1 MWVPDSITGKTV
13 YLDANVLIYAFESTL
28 APFGHFS
35 PLVDVF
41 KSFETGKSW
50 ARTSLLTRAEVL
62 VHPLRHSNQALLGI
76 YKTLLAGDTFIS
88 VDAITVAMVDRA
100 AKLRADGGLR
110 LADAL
115 HLASALESGCDGFIT
130 ADKRL
135 LAYSSKRIEVF
146 PLDEMTNL

>member
-1 MWVPDSITGKTV
+1 MWSPDSIAGKSV

-28 APFGHFS
+28 PPFGRLS

-41 KSFETGKSW
+41 KSFEAEKSW

-62 VHPLRHSNQALLGI
+62 VHPLRHKNEALLNL
-76 YKTLLAGDTFIS
+76 YSTLLAGNTFIAI
-88 VDAITVAMVDRA
+88 DAISAAIVNRA

-110 LADAL
+110 LADAV
-115 HLASALESGCDGFIT
+115 HLASALESGCDGFLT

-135 LAYSSKRIEVF
+135 LAYGSQQIDVF
-146 PLDEMTNL
+146 PLDELTKS